1 MLSWTSLNPTVKII
15 NTKKK
20 FFNNYLYKIVVWC
33 PGGRLVLDRTS
44 QAAAFLLENRISY
57 MDLYQKAYNYGGSWY
72 GSVTRSKS
80 DYLKSNAKVDQLQYF
95 IDIKQTYK
103 DQIKLRIE
111 EPNITVYS
119 NDEALLYKLAN
130 NHTDRLKE
138 VHQPSNEK
146 AVEILNR
153 GEIISKSEPVYP
165 YKVQLKDFVFS
176 DISIK
181 HNILDYLYNLDVED
195 EVCLTKSLVRQL
207 SGNHSYFSGAYFYV
221 KDEKTL
227 TFINLICPGLISG
240 IFKLTKI
247 N

>member
-1 MLSWTSLNPTVKII
+1 MLSWTSLNPTVNII

-44 QAAAFLLENRISY
+44 QDAAFLLENRISY
-57 MDLYQKAYNYGGSWY
+57 LELHQRAYNYGGSWY

-80 DYLKSNAKVDQLQYF
+80 DYLKANAKVDQIQYF
-95 IDIKQTYK
+95 IDVKQTYN
-103 DQIKLRIE
+103 DQIKIRIE
-111 EPNITVYS
+111 EPNITIYS
-119 NDEALLYKLAN
+119 NDESLLYKLAN
-130 NHTDRLKE
+130 SHTDRLKE
-138 VHQPSNEK
+138 VHRPLDDK
-146 AVEILNR
+146 AVEVLNR
-153 GEIISKSEPVYP
+153 GEIISKTEPVFP
-165 YKVQLKDFVFS
+165 YKVQLKELVFS
-176 DISIK
+176 DINVK
-181 HNILDYLYNLDVED
+181 HNILDYLYNLEVED

-207 SGNHSYFSGAYFYV
+207 SGNHPYFSGAYFYS

-247 N
+247 D